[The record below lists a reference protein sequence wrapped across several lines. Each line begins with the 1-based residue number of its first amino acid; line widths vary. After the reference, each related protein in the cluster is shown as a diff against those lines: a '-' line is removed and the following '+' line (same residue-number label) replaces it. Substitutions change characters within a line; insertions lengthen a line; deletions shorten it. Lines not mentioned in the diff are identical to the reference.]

1 MLKNTICTIGSLEQ
15 SVAKQAT
22 EMFSNKSEIQ
32 LIGIIGKLSYTLPKL
47 AGLDSIVHVLSVPEH
62 RN

>member
-1 MLKNTICTIGSLEQ
+1 MIGSLEQ

-32 LIGIIGKLSYTLPKL
+32 LIGIIGKLSFTLPKL